1 MMSHKDNI
9 YFIFCYGG
17 VYMVK
22 KNRVL
27 SENVADEILS
37 MINVEKRFVPG
48 SRLPNETD
56 FSSELNVS
64 RTTFREAVR
73 MLVDRGVSIIK
84 RGNGTFVSDDYN
96 FSDDFGITKCVKKGI
111 AEREL
116 NEIRLFIEPEAAYL
130 AAIRAT
136 ESEIKR
142 MCTFCE
148 NLDQVM
154 KNGTTAERQRAE
166 QKFHLSIAN
175 SVHNEF
181 MDKLMPVLFTAIGQT
196 MPMLVK
202 DDEFCRKGA
211 EDHKAIIDRIKK
223 RDADG
228 ARTIMRF
235 HILRGIMI
243 LEGKNCD

>member
-1 MMSHKDNI
+1 
-9 YFIFCYGG
+9 
-17 VYMVK
+17 MVK

-37 MINVEKRFVPG
+37 MIDVEKRFLPG
-48 SRLPNETD
+48 ARLPNETD
-56 FSSELNVS
+56 FSNELNVS

-73 MLVDRGVSIIK
+73 MLVDRGVLVIK
-84 RGNGTFVSDDYN
+84 RGNGTFVSENYN
-96 FSDDFGITKCVKKGI
+96 FGDDFGMSNCAKKGI
-111 AEREL
+111 AERDL

-142 MCTFCE
+142 MSTFCDM
-148 NLDQVM
+148 LDDLIR
-154 KNGTTAERQRAE
+154 NGDTEDRRKAE
-166 QKFHLSIAN
+166 QKFHMSIAK

-196 MPMLVK
+196 MLILCK
-202 DDEFCRKGA
+202 DDQFCCDGA
-211 EDHKAIIDRIKK
+211 EDHKIIVDRIKR

-228 ARTIMRF
+228 ARTIMRY
-235 HILRGIMI
+235 HIMRGIML
-243 LEGKNCD
+243 LEKENE

>member
-1 MMSHKDNI
+1 
-9 YFIFCYGG
+9 
-17 VYMVK
+17 MVK

-37 MINVEKRFVPG
+37 MINVEKRFLPG

-73 MLVDRGVSIIK
+73 MLVDRGVLVIK
-84 RGNGTFVSDDYN
+84 RGNGTFVNESYDIN
-96 FSDDFGITKCVKKGI
+96 DDFGIVSCAKKGI
-111 AEREL
+111 AERDL

-148 NLDQVM
+148 NLDNVL
-154 KNGTTAERQRAE
+154 KNGSKLDRQKAE

-175 SVHNEF
+175 SVHNDF
-181 MDKLMPVLFTAIGQT
+181 MDRLMPVLFTAIGQT
-196 MPMLVK
+196 MLVLCK
-202 DDEFCRKGA
+202 DDKFCREGA
-211 EDHKAIIDRIKK
+211 EDHKAIVERIKR

-243 LEGKNCD
+243 LEQEKEKGNN